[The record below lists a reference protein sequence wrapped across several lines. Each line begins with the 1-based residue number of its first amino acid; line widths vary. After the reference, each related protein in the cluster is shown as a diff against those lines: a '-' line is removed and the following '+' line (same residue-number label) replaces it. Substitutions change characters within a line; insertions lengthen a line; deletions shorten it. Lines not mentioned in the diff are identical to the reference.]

1 MSCKQ
6 EFIGG
11 PQGTQRIS
19 DGGGHLLVAGADA
32 IPKGTICI
40 ADYANTLAVA
50 KGATAST
57 TPGTKW
63 YPETIMIP
71 LASSTAAFRGM
82 LNAQIMVAA
91 EAGPAAKGSQMR
103 FSEIGQNTVLVG
115 TTVTAGYKEVG
126 MLASSGAVRTAVSG
140 DVVLGLTTGTEVKSG
155 TPSTM
160 YFDSTTKYVKA

>member
-1 MSCKQ
+1 MSMKQ
-6 EFIGG
+6 ECIGG
-11 PQGTQRIS
+11 PQGTQRVS

-32 IPKGTICI
+32 IAHGTVCI
-40 ADYANTLAVA
+40 ADYGNTLAGS
-50 KGATAST
+50 KSATPST

-63 YPETIMIP
+63 HPETIMIP

-91 EAGPAAKGSQMR
+91 EPGPALKGSQMR
-103 FSEIGQNTVLVG
+103 FSEIGQTSVLVG

-126 MLASSGAVRTAVSG
+126 MLASSGAIRTAVSG
-140 DVVLGLTTGTEVKSG
+140 DIVIGLATGTEVKAG